1 MIEVFQAAAELQNLC
16 LREKWK
22 FCFIGGLALQRW
34 GEPRFT
40 KDADLTLY
48 TGFGDEERYIEVL
61 LRHFPSRI
69 SDAAEFALHNR
80 VLLLKSG
87 KGVGIDIALGG
98 LAFDATVVERASYF
112 LFPPD
117 LNLLTCSAEDLVV
130 MKSFAERGQDWVDVE
145 RILVRQAGKL
155 DWNYIFQQLKP
166 LVELKEVPEILKRL
180 EKLRTE
186 SET

>member
-1 MIEVFQAAAELQNLC
+1 MIEVFQAAADLQNVC
-16 LREKWK
+16 LREKWR

-48 TGFGDEERYIEVL
+48 TGFGGEERYIEIL

-69 SDAAEFALHNR
+69 ADAAEFALLNR
-80 VLLLKSG
+80 VLLLQSS
-87 KGVGIDIALGG
+87 KGVGIDVALGG
-98 LAFDATVVERASYF
+98 LEFEATVVERASYF

-145 RILVRQAGKL
+145 RILIRQAGKL
-155 DWNYIFQQLKP
+155 DWHYIVRQLSP
-166 LVELKEVPEILKRL
+166 LAALKESPQILTRL
-180 EKLRTE
+180 EKLR
-186 SET
+186 SECET